1 MQRGYVTC
9 LALAV
14 AGILAIASG
23 CGGGDGG
30 SGSTTR
36 TIAGHTITVPTVST
50 PTTGTGGNGGT
61 GSTSRYR
68 LSPTITLPNG
78 TRIPRTAMAPFRNCL
93 TNHGVQAFQ
102 QTQLNKGRITQQ
114 QGAAFRARA
123 RAYVACA
130 PQLPAPLHRA
140 FEQYMR
146 QLRERQQGQ

>member
-1 MQRGYVTC
+1 MIT
-9 LALAV
+9 A
-14 AGILAIASG
+14 AGLIGLVSG

-50 PTTGTGGNGGT
+50 PSTGTNGT
-61 GSTSRYR
+61 GSTATPR

-78 TRIPRTAMAPFRNCL
+78 TTIQRTAMAPFRNCL
-93 TNHGVQAFQ
+93 TSYGVQAFQ
-102 QTQLNKGRITQQ
+102 QTQLKQGRITPQ
-114 QGAAFRARA
+114 QGAALRARA

-140 FEQYMR
+140 FERYMR
-146 QLRERQQGQ
+146 QLRERRQNG